1 MNKKVYHLS
10 HTDLDGY
17 SCQIITDRVFK
28 DIEFFNSNYGEE
40 INQRLTQILNSI
52 KESDFKKNLI
62 LITDLNLT
70 LEDAVF
76 LEESIKNIDKDIEIL
91 LLDHHKSGEEVAKK
105 YSWYHLDV
113 NRSATKITFDWFKNS
128 GLIDDLREYV
138 ECVNAYD
145 IWLVDQ
151 EKRFEVGK
159 VLARYVMSAKEINR
173 IMFSKDS
180 FEYIK
185 SMIEEGAKYIGK
197 EDAHIVLDDNLHS
210 IKKKFFIQHDNNTL
224 ENLVSEYVV
233 ELLTKNKD
241 SMSVYYKGSRGILT
255 YSVGNSS
262 IIGNSFLVKNPEFD
276 FFMDINS
283 RKNISLR
290 ANNKLDVSIL
300 ARDVFDGGGHA
311 NASGGRFSE
320 FKDGFIYDDVKRQV
334 EEKFLEFS

>member
-1 MNKKVYHLS
+1 MKKVYHLS

-17 SCQIITDRVFK
+17 SCQLITDRVFK
-28 DIEFFNSNYGEE
+28 DIEFFNSNYGDE
-40 INQRLTQILNSI
+40 ITQRLTQIVGSI
-52 KESDFKKNLI
+52 KEDGFSENLI

-70 LEDAVF
+70 LEDATF
-76 LEESIKNIDKDIEIL
+76 LEESIKGIDQDVEIL

-113 NRSATKITFDWFKNS
+113 NRSATKITYDWFKSS
-128 GLIDDLREYV
+128 GLIDELSEYV

-145 IWLVDQ
+145 IWLVEQ
-151 EKRFEVGK
+151 EKRFEIGK

-173 IMFSKDS
+173 IMFSEDS
-180 FEYIK
+180 FKYIK
-185 SMIEEGAKYIGK
+185 SMIEEGVKYIGR
-197 EDAHIVLDDNLHS
+197 EDAHIALDDNLHS
-210 IKKKFFIQHDNNTL
+210 IKKKFFIQHENNTL

-233 ELLTKNKD
+233 ELLTKNKEF
-241 SMSVYYKGSRGILT
+241 MSVYYKGSRGILT

-262 IIGNSFLVKNPEFD
+262 IIGNGFLVKNPDFD

-290 ANNKLDVSIL
+290 ANNKIDVSLL
-300 ARDVFDGGGHA
+300 AKEVFDGGGHA
-311 NASGGRFSE
+311 NASGGRFGE
-320 FKDGFIYDDVKRQV
+320 FKDSFVYEDIKKQI